1 MALPS
6 DVENPVGLFPSQVL
20 NVNFIDAYELRTACV
35 FTLRDL
41 AVMIRTLTDTL
52 LGPGRRAEFFIN
64 LVETQTRLRGTEGE
78 LVLYHVTV
86 GW

>member
-1 MALPS
+1 LALPS

-41 AVMIRTLTDTL
+41 AVMIRTLIITL
-52 LGPGRRAEFFIN
+52 LGPGRRAEVFHQ
-64 LVETQTRLRGTEGE
+64 LG
-78 LVLYHVTV
+78 
-86 GW
+86 